1 MRLSLLT
8 SCALGALSLTLF
20 SGCGYV
26 HFGRNDAPA
35 AANSIL
41 VVENTDLRTEQKI
54 LKQELDLAR
63 KEGQALRDALENR
76 HLTTGD
82 QSELANRLRE
92 VTAELGTV
100 RASYAKLQ
108 AQRSQSVS
116 GTMGSTDNFGAAE
129 QIANLK
135 TELGI
140 SKDKLAQSLRAMA
153 PLQQENAQLREE
165 VDRVRHEN
173 AGLTQKVQVL
183 TSQNEQV
190 TAALTQLNNE
200 LLAQKVARQR
210 AEDAATASKDQ
221 LKLVLARQ
229 PDTEAT
235 SLSAARLSSAHSAN
249 DLDATIRMGESA
261 TTTTPAAVLRTSP
274 ERLQQTT
281 VNDSKEAQYH
291 VVVEGDTLE
300 AIAKQYY
307 GKTTAWRSIYAANN
321 SLLRGGRPIRVGMRL
336 VIPPE

>member
-1 MRLSLLT
+1 MRLSLLS
-8 SCALGALSLTLF
+8 SCVLGALSLTLF

-26 HFGRNDAPA
+26 HFGRNQMPA
-35 AANSIL
+35 ANDPAL

-54 LKQELDLAR
+54 LKQELGLAR

-76 HLTTGD
+76 QLTTGD
-82 QSELANRLRE
+82 QNELAKRLHE
-92 VTAELGTV
+92 VTTELGTV

-108 AQRSQSVS
+108 AQRSQPAS

-153 PLQQENAQLREE
+153 PLQQENTQLREE

-173 AGLTQKVQVL
+173 AGLTVKVQTL

-190 TAALTQLNNE
+190 SAALTQLNNE

-210 AEDAATASKDQ
+210 AEDAASASKDQ
-221 LKLVLARQ
+221 LQLVLARQ
-229 PDTEAT
+229 TEPGAT
-235 SLSAARLSSAHSAN
+235 TLSAARLSSARSAN
-249 DLDATIRMGESA
+249 DLDATIRMGESDP
-261 TTTTPAAVLRTSP
+261 TTAPVAVLRTSP
-274 ERLQQTT
+274 ERLQQT
-281 VNDSKEAQYH
+281 VVKDSKKTQYH
-291 VVVEGDTLE
+291 IVVEGDTLE
-300 AIAKQYY
+300 GIAKQYY
-307 GKTTAWRSIYAANN
+307 DSTKAWRSIYAANN
-321 SLLRGGRPIRVGMRL
+321 ALLRGGRPIKVGMRL
-336 VIPPE
+336 VIPPM